1 MIDPVSAL
9 AIATSA
15 YNGIKRGIEMG
26 REIEDLSGQLG
37 TWFSA
42 VSDVKSAEEE
52 AKDPPLFKK
61 LIAKGSV
68 EQEAMQALIA
78 RKKIE
83 QQEKELRELIVWRW
97 GTDEYTA
104 MMRDRARIKDTRAK
118 AIQNQ
123 RRKMRKLIANVITVA
138 AIIALTGTLI
148 AFIVGIIEKLRG

>member
-1 MIDPVSAL
+1 MLDPVSAL

-15 YNGIKRGIEMG
+15 FNLLKRGITAG
-26 REIEDLSGQLG
+26 RELEDMAGQLG
-37 TWFSA
+37 TWFGA

-61 LIAKGSV
+61 LLSKNSV
-68 EQEAMQALIA
+68 EQEALQALVA

-83 QQEKELRELIVWRW
+83 QQERELRELIVWRW
-97 GTDEYTA
+97 GTEEYTA

-123 RRKMRKLIANVITVA
+123 RRKMRKLIANVLTIG
-138 AIIALTGTLI
+138 AILAL
-148 AFIVGIIEKLRG
+148 VGIIVAFIIGIISNIG

>member
-1 MIDPVSAL
+1 MLDPVSAL

-15 YNGIKRGIEMG
+15 YKVLKKGIEMG
-26 REIEDLSGQLG
+26 RELEDMGGQLG

-61 LIAKGSV
+61 LMFSGSV

-97 GTDEYTA
+97 GTEEYTA

-123 RRKMRKLIANVITVA
+123 RRKMRKFIANVLTIG
-138 AIIALTGTLI
+138 AIVGLI
-148 AFIVGIIEKLRG
+148 GIIVAFIIGIISNIG

>member
-15 YNGIKRGIEMG
+15 YKVIKKGIEMG
-26 REIEDLSGQLG
+26 RELEDMGGQLG

-68 EQEAMQALIA
+68 EQEAMQALLA

-97 GTDEYTA
+97 GVEEYTA
-104 MMRDRARIKDTRAK
+104 MMRDRTRIKDTRAK

-123 RRKMRKLIANVITVA
+123 RRKIKKLIANVLTITA
-138 AIIALTGTLI
+138 
-148 AFIVGIIEKLRG
+148 IVGLLGAIVAFGIGILMNLG

>member
-1 MIDPVSAL
+1 MLDPVSAL

-15 YNGIKRGIEMG
+15 YKVLKKGIEMG
-26 REIEDLSGQLG
+26 RELEDMGGQLG
-37 TWFSA
+37 TWFKA
-42 VSDVKSAEEE
+42 VSDVRNAEEE

-61 LIAKGSV
+61 LIFSGSV

-97 GTDEYTA
+97 GVEEYTA
-104 MMRDRARIKDTRAK
+104 MMRDRAKIKDTRAK

-123 RRKMRKLIANVITVA
+123 RRKMRKFIANVLT
-138 AIIALTGTLI
+138 IIVILGLVGALLALI
-148 AFIVGIIEKLRG
+148 IGIILNLG

>member
-9 AIATSA
+9 ALATSA
-15 YNGIKRGIEMG
+15 YKAIKKGIEMG
-26 REIEDLSGQLG
+26 RELEDMGGQLG
-37 TWFSA
+37 TWFGA

-68 EQEAMQALIA
+68 EQQALQALFA

-97 GTDEYTA
+97 STEEYTA
-104 MMRDRARIKDTRAK
+104 MMRDRTKIKDTRAR
-118 AIQNQ
+118 AAQAQ
-123 RRKMRKLIANVITVA
+123 RRKMRNFIINTLTIVA
-138 AIIALTGTLI
+138 LLGLTGLLVVFVI
-148 AFIVGIIEKLRG
+148 GIITNLR

>member
-1 MIDPVSAL
+1 MLDPVSAL

-15 YNGIKRGIEMG
+15 FNLLKKGISAG
-26 REIEDLSGQLG
+26 RELEDMAGQLG
-37 TWFSA
+37 TWFGA

-61 LIAKGSV
+61 LISSRSV
-68 EQEAMQALIA
+68 EQEALQALVA

-97 GTDEYTA
+97 GTEEYTA

-123 RRKMRKLIANVITVA
+123 RRKMRKFIANTLTIVVILGLVGA
-138 AIIALTGTLI
+138 LLALII
-148 AFIVGIIEKLRG
+148 GILMNLG

>member
-1 MIDPVSAL
+1 MLDPISAL

-15 YNGIKRGIEMG
+15 YKTIRKGIEMG
-26 REIEDLSGQLG
+26 RELEDMGGQLG

-52 AKDPPLFKK
+52 AKDPPLFRK

-68 EQEAMQALIA
+68 EQEAMQALMA

-83 QQEKELRELIVWRW
+83 QQEKELREIIVYKW
-97 GTDEYTA
+97 GTDAYVD
-104 MMRDRARIKDTRAK
+104 MLRDRARIKDTRAK

-123 RRKMRKLIANVITVA
+123 RRKMRKFIANVLTITA
-138 AIIALTGTLI
+138 
-148 AFIVGIIEKLRG
+148 IVGLVGAIVAFGIGILMNLG

>member
-1 MIDPVSAL
+1 MLDPVSAL

-15 YNGIKRGIEMG
+15 YKVLKKGIEMG
-26 REIEDLSGQLG
+26 RELEDMGGQLG

-52 AKDPPLFKK
+52 AKDPPLFRK

-123 RRKMRKLIANVITVA
+123 RRKMRKFIANVLTILV
-138 AIIALTGTLI
+138 IIGLVGALLALI
-148 AFIVGIIEKLRG
+148 IGILINLG

>member
-1 MIDPVSAL
+1 MLDPVSAL

-15 YNGIKRGIEMG
+15 FNVIRKGIEMG
-26 REIEDLSGQLG
+26 RELEDMAGQLG
-37 TWFSA
+37 TWFGA

-61 LIAKGSV
+61 LISSGSV
-68 EQEAMQALIA
+68 EQEALQALVA

-97 GTDEYTA
+97 GTEEYTA

-123 RRKMRKLIANVITVA
+123 RRKMRKFIANILTIG
-138 AIIALTGTLI
+138 AILALIGI
-148 AFIVGIIEKLRG
+148 IVAFIIGIISNIG

>member
-1 MIDPVSAL
+1 MLDPVSAL

-15 YNGIKRGIEMG
+15 FNLLKKGISAG
-26 REIEDLSGQLG
+26 RELEDMAGQLG

-61 LIAKGSV
+61 LMFSGSV

-97 GTDEYTA
+97 GVEEYTS
-104 MMRDRARIKDTRAK
+104 MMRDRARIKDTRERAVL
-118 AIQNQ
+118 NQ
-123 RRKMRKLIANVITVA
+123 RRKMRKLIQNV
-138 AIIALTGTLI
+138 LTINVLLGL
-148 AFIVGIIEKLRG
+148 VGIIVAFVIGIIQNLR

>member
-1 MIDPVSAL
+1 MLDPVSAL

-15 YNGIKRGIEMG
+15 FNLLKKGISAG
-26 REIEDLSGQLG
+26 RELEDMAGQLG
-37 TWFSA
+37 TWFGA

-68 EQEAMQALIA
+68 EEQALQALIA

-97 GTDEYTA
+97 GTEEYTA

-123 RRKMRKLIANVITVA
+123 RRKMRKFIANTLTIVVILGLVGA
-138 AIIALTGTLI
+138 LLALII
-148 AFIVGIIEKLRG
+148 GILMNLG

>member
-15 YNGIKRGIEMG
+15 YKGIKKGIEMG
-26 REIEDLSGQLG
+26 RELEDMGGQLG
-37 TWFSA
+37 TWFGA
-42 VSDVKSAEEE
+42 VSDVKNAEEE

-68 EQEAMQALIA
+68 EQQALQALFA

-83 QQEKELRELIVWRW
+83 QQEKDLRELIVWRW
-97 GTDEYTA
+97 GTEEYTA
-104 MMRDRARIKDTRAK
+104 MMRDRIKIKDTRAK

-123 RRKMRKLIANVITVA
+123 RRKMRKLIANIITVA
-138 AIIALTGTLI
+138 ILLVLSGTLI
-148 AFIVGIIEKLRG
+148 AFIVGIIINLR

>member
-15 YNGIKRGIEMG
+15 YKAIKRGIEMG
-26 REIEDLSGQLG
+26 RELEDMGGVLG

-42 VSDVKSAEEE
+42 ISDVKNAEEE

-68 EQEAMQALIA
+68 EQQALQALIA

-97 GTDEYTA
+97 GVEEYTA
-104 MMRDRARIKDTRAK
+104 MMRDRAKIKDTRTRALE
-118 AIQNQ
+118 NQ
-123 RRKMRKLIANVITVA
+123 RRKMRKLIANIITVA
-138 AIIALTGTLI
+138 ILLVLSGTLI
-148 AFIVGIIEKLRG
+148 AFIVGIISNLR